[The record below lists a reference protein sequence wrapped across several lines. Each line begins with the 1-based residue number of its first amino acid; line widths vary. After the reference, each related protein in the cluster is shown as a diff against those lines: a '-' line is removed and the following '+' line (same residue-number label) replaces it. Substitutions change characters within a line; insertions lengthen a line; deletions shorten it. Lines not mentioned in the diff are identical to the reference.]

1 MAYAC
6 VRESVRAR
14 DIGMICEHL
23 CRNVYVIAQCVC
35 KC

>member
-14 DIGMICEHL
+14 DIGMTCRHL
-23 CRNVYVIAQCVC
+23 CRNVYVFTHCVYEC
-35 KC
+35 